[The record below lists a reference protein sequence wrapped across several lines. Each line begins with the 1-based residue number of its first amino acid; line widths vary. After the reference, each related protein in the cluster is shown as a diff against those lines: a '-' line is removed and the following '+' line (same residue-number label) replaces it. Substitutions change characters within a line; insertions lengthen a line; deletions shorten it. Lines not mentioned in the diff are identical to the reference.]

1 MTGTGAA
8 KELYNKIISRPG
20 WKNVKAVS
28 EKKVLII
35 NSTIGTSPLGSAIA
49 PLYIAKIAYPE
60 LFKDINPDETLSK
73 MVSKYYGKSLTG
85 VWCYYE

>member
-8 KELYNKIISRPG
+8 KELYNKIINRPG

-60 LFKDINPDETLSK
+60 LFKDITPDETLSK